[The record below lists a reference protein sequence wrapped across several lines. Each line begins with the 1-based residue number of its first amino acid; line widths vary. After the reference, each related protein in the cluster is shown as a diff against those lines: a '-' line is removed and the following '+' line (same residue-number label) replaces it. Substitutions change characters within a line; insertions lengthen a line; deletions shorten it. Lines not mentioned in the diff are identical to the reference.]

1 LEKSVRAFS
10 FHGLLEMARADR
22 SGNVLVTG
30 STGFIGSNL
39 VRALS
44 QKGYSVTCLV
54 RKTSDTHA
62 LQKESVRLFIG
73 NLDDIAAIR
82 EAGRSID
89 TVYHL
94 AGAIKA
100 ANRRQYF
107 QINQFGTR
115 HLLETLAEVNPGLN
129 RFVHVSSL
137 AAAGASID
145 GQSRTE
151 VQKPDPISWY
161 GESKLAA
168 EEEVLRFREV
178 FPVTILR
185 PSAVYGPG
193 DRETLFIYRMI
204 QRGWFFTPGRH
215 QRRFSLIHV
224 DDLAAA
230 IIRAGEQ
237 DTPSGEIFFLS
248 RPESYCWEEVGHAIA
263 RALGKHYRQVLLPR
277 GIAVAAGFVGDLWTK
292 TTGWPSSVNSQKV
305 KELLEPC
312 WLCDSTKAQT
322 HLGFSPIIDLETGI
336 RQTARWYQSQGWL

>member
-1 LEKSVRAFS
+1 
-10 FHGLLEMARADR
+10 MIRADH

-30 STGFIGSNL
+30 ATGFVGSNL

-44 QKGYSVTCLV
+44 QKGYTVTCLV
-54 RKTSDTHA
+54 RKTSNTHA
-62 LQKESVRLFIG
+62 LRKESVRLVIG
-73 NLDDIAAIR
+73 DLDDTTAIR

-115 HLLETLAEVNPGLN
+115 RLLETMAEINPGLK

-137 AAAGASID
+137 AAAGPSID

-151 VQKPDPISWY
+151 EQKPDPISWY

-193 DRETLFIYRMI
+193 DHETLLIYRMI
-204 QRGWFFTPGRH
+204 KRGCLLTPGRH

-224 DDLAAA
+224 EDLAAA
-230 IIRAGEQ
+230 CIRAGEQ

-248 RPESYCWEEVGHAIA
+248 RSESYAWEEIGHAIA
-263 RALGKHYRQVLLPR
+263 RALGKHYRQVSLPR
-277 GIAVAAGFVGDLWTK
+277 GIAVAAGFVGDLWAK
-292 TTGWPSSVNSQKV
+292 TTGWPASVNSQKV
-305 KELLEPC
+305 RELLEPC
-312 WLCDSTKAQT
+312 WLCDSSKAQT
-322 HLGFSPIIDLETGI
+322 HLGFSPIIELEAGI
-336 RQTARWYQSQGWL
+336 QQTARWYQSRGWL

>member
-1 LEKSVRAFS
+1 MERSD
-10 FHGLLEMARADR
+10 H

-30 STGFIGSNL
+30 ATGFVGSNL

-44 QKGYSVTCLV
+44 QKGYSITCLV
-54 RKTSDTHA
+54 RKTSNTHV
-62 LQKESVRLFIG
+62 LQKKSVRLVVG
-73 NLDDIAAIR
+73 DLDDAAAIR

-107 QINQFGTR
+107 QTNQIGTR
-115 HLLETLAEVNPGLN
+115 HLLETLAEVNPGLH
-129 RFVHVSSL
+129 RFIHVSSL
-137 AAAGASID
+137 AAAGPSID

-151 VQKPDPISWY
+151 EQKPNPISWY

-193 DRETLFIYRMI
+193 DRETLLIYRMI
-204 QRGWFFTPGRH
+204 QRGCLFTPGRQ

-230 IIRAGEQ
+230 CIRAGEQ
-237 DTPSGEIFFLS
+237 DTPSGEIFFIS
-248 RPESYCWEEVGHAIA
+248 RPENYCWEEVGQAIA
-263 RALGKHYRQVLLPR
+263 MALGKHYRKVSLPQ
-277 GIAVAAGFVGDLWTK
+277 GIAVAAGFIGDLWAK

-312 WLCDSTKAQT
+312 WLCDSSKARTQ
-322 HLGFSPIIDLETGI
+322 LGLNPVVDLEAGI
-336 RQTARWYQSQGWL
+336 RLTARWYQNQGWL

>member
-1 LEKSVRAFS
+1 
-10 FHGLLEMARADR
+10 MTRADR

-30 STGFIGSNL
+30 ATGFVGSNL

-44 QKGYSVTCLV
+44 QKGYSITCLV
-54 RKTSDTHA
+54 RKTSDTRA
-62 LQKESVRLFIG
+62 LQKESVRLIIG
-73 NLDDIAAIR
+73 NLDDATAIR
-82 EAGRSID
+82 EVGRSID

-107 QINQFGTR
+107 QTNQLGTR
-115 HLLETLAEVNPGLN
+115 RLLETLAEMNPGLN

-137 AAAGASID
+137 AAAGPCID

-151 VQKPDPISWY
+151 EQKPDPISWY

-193 DRETLFIYRMI
+193 DRETLLIYRMI
-204 QRGWFFTPGRH
+204 RRGCLLTPGRH

-230 IIRAGEQ
+230 GIRAGER

-248 RPESYCWEEVGHAIA
+248 RPESYVWEEVGRAIA
-263 RALGKHYRQVLLPR
+263 LALGKHYRQVSLPR
-277 GIAVAAGFVGDLWTK
+277 GIAVAAGLAGDLWAK
-292 TTGWPSSVNSQKV
+292 TTGWPASVNSQKV

-322 HLGFSPIIDLETGI
+322 HLGFSPIIDLEDGI
-336 RQTARWYQSQGWL
+336 RQTARWYRSQGWL